1 MTGSDLTPRLGS
13 DAASTRE
20 SLVAARTELARQRA
34 SMEAEQQRQ
43 RADLEKQRKELE
55 AQFDKARRELEA
67 RMAPLKQQLEQM
79 AEVLWTVDLYLG
91 RDEQLQLVRDGK
103 PAPAETPITLRQKV
117 LVMAEESLIMMGGTH
132 TGLTADNIPEFIDWL
147 ISDAAHLDRVLPEP
161 KGVVVL
167 IPTKVE
173 SRSGNLWEDAG
184 RDAANQRSYW
194 LLRNGEKL
202 YLLTVDPALRIRD
215 RVLPRRREF
224 VEVFDRGLF
233 GFGRGAKEPVRPGSE
248 EWFEIEKIA
257 DARRRHYMRI
267 MLVLQG
273 LVDRTPVWHPLPP
286 AGVSFLSIADQDA
299 GKIQLIQDDEDSIQL
314 GEGGESFESW
324 QRRLNKMLRPGLR
337 VIGNWGVRDFRS
349 LHVEGDKWTR
359 GYHPRLHPG
368 NAEYPAA
375 NVPHL
380 IEGRRDGGFVI
391 RYERAEPIYK
401 RNMPVPGEP
410 GYIYRGETAATAQ
423 LRASCVIMPDD
434 SWVLPFDLVS
444 IPELERFLY
453 SREERSKHFLSMV
466 PTIRAALDA
475 KHSEAQQEND
485 FRGLIGQLLVTE
497 GADAET
503 IEQLVDELVHW
514 WKLAHT
520 WTKPLNGSGTHEK
533 RAADQI
539 LTEHRSRRA
548 SAVDHGAT
556 QMIKLGSALPGA
568 IAVARDRQGRW
579 FAYTPSP
586 DDRKERI
593 YLDVTRLYR
602 NGKIGTTSTWQLL
615 PQRTASALHVAW
627 KSEAWDTWTFGA
639 NPSHH
644 LTAPERQS
652 LIAAAIERTPGTALC
667 VTELWDPRR
676 PASRKLFTYAWA
688 REGTPADAQIT
699 PDHDP
704 LSWHHQ
710 ADPVVRSHGW
720 DITRLNGAVSLTPTT
735 DYGEAPHAFSTYS
748 GGSRWGHTPWW
759 PADARDYG
767 DTRPTLAWADEQ
779 LLDELTQ
786 WRTACRL
793 AQKAADDERAA
804 FAAEANRYTGP
815 VVDLIRQQVTDAAHA
830 RFVEDYGPNAEDLWP
845 AHLKTLNLERQL
857 LHPRTVQGII
867 AISLRADRPVIGRT
881 LGELADYAS
890 EHGNAPGFE
899 WHPTY
904 IAGVTPRSHRVDLN
918 GFDSLTVPNPPSE
931 ETSEP

>member
-1 MTGSDLTPRLGS
+1 MTGNELTPHVGS
-13 DAASTRE
+13 DAVSTRE

-34 SMEAEQQRQ
+34 SLEAEQEQQRT
-43 RADLEKQRKELE
+43 DLERQRKELE

-67 RMAPLKQQLEQM
+67 RMAPLKAQLEQM

-91 RDEQLQLVRDGK
+91 RDEELQLVRDGK

-117 LVMAEESLIMMGGTH
+117 LVMAEESLIMMGGTC

-147 ISDAAHLDRVLPEP
+147 VSDAAHLDRVLPEP

-173 SRSGNLWEDAG
+173 SRSGNPWEDVG
-184 RDAANQRSYW
+184 RNAANQRSYW

-202 YLLTVDPALRIRD
+202 YLLTVDPELRIRD

-233 GFGRGAKEPVRPGSE
+233 GFGRASGDPVQPGSE
-248 EWFEIEKIA
+248 EWFAIEKIA

-314 GEGGESFESW
+314 GEGGESFEQW
-324 QRRLNKMLRPGLR
+324 QRRLNRKLRPGLR
-337 VIGNWGVRDFRS
+337 IIGNWGVRDFRS
-349 LHVEGDKWTR
+349 LYVDGDRWTR
-359 GYHPRLHPG
+359 GYHPRIHPG
-368 NAEYPAA
+368 NAEYPDAY
-375 NVPHL
+375 VPHL

-391 RYERAEPIYK
+391 RYERTEQIYK
-401 RNMPVPGEP
+401 RNVPVPGEP
-410 GYIYRGETAATAQ
+410 GYIYRGETAVPAKV
-423 LRASCVIMPDD
+423 RASCVVMPDD

-444 IPELERFLY
+444 VPELERFLY
-453 SREERSKHFLSMV
+453 SRDERSKHFLSMV

-475 KHSEAQQEND
+475 KRSEAQQEKD

-497 GADAET
+497 GAAAET
-503 IEQLVDELVHW
+503 IDELVDELVHW

-520 WTKPLNGSGTHEK
+520 WTQPLNGSGAHEK

-539 LTEHRSRRA
+539 LAEYRSRRA
-548 SAVDHGAT
+548 SAVDDGAH
-556 QMIKLGSALPGA
+556 QMIELGSTLPGA

-586 DDRKERI
+586 DDRKAQI

-602 NGKIGTTSTWQLL
+602 SGKTGPTSPWQIL

-627 KSEAWDTWTFGA
+627 HTEAWATWTFGA
-639 NPSHH
+639 NPAHH
-644 LTAPERQS
+644 LTAPERRA
-652 LIAAAIERTPGTALC
+652 LIADAIERTPGRTLC
-667 VTELWDPRR
+667 VTELWDHRN

-688 REGTPADAQIT
+688 REGTPADAQVT
-699 PDHDP
+699 PTHDP
-704 LSWHHQ
+704 LSWHQ
-710 ADPVVRSHGW
+710 ADPAVRSYGW
-720 DITRLNGAVSLTPTT
+720 EVTRRNGTATLTPTS
-735 DYGEAPHAFSTYS
+735 DFGEAPYAFSTYS
-748 GGSRWGHTPWW
+748 GGSKWGHTPWW
-759 PADARDYG
+759 PSDAHDYG
-767 DTRPTLAWADEQ
+767 EARPTLAWADEQ

-793 AQKAADDERAA
+793 AQKAADDDRAA
-804 FAAEANRYTGP
+804 FVAEANRYAGP
-815 VVDLIRQQVTDAAHA
+815 VMALIQQQITDAAHA
-830 RFVEDYGPNAEDLWP
+830 RFTADYGTNAEDLWP
-845 AHLKTLNLERQL
+845 AHLKSLKLDRHL
-857 LHPRTVQGII
+857 LHPRTVQGLI
-867 AISLRADRPVIGRT
+867 AISLRDAHPVAGRT
-881 LGELADYAS
+881 LGALADYAS
-890 EHGNAPGFE
+890 QQGNAPGFE

-904 IAGVTPRSHRVDLN
+904 TTGATPGSHRVDLN
-918 GFDSLTVPNPPSE
+918 GLDAIIVPDPTTE
-931 ETSEP
+931 ETGRP